1 MLAMKKM
8 VSSERTT
15 PDEEDRGNKSIKKE
29 TKDQFEQKQNLPLKI
44 IGVGDYYQ
52 ARSQLKQ
59 KIGWCSGRGCI
70 TVRKTTGFAGRLC
83 QNPS

>member
-29 TKDQFEQKQNLPLKI
+29 TKDQFEQKQNLSLKTKAI
-44 IGVGDYYQ
+44 KERPRQSYHNDGPGGNYD
-52 ARSQLKQ
+52 
-59 KIGWCSGRGCI
+59 
-70 TVRKTTGFAGRLC
+70 GF
-83 QNPS
+83 